1 MSAGEPEKNAL
12 PEVLK
17 SSVPYDDGWARLNR
31 DELRFTDGS
40 EGPRIWLEL
49 QFPFVCNI
57 VPTLPSGDL
66 VFIEVYRH
74 PVERWML
81 ELPGGLGEKGE
92 TPDQSALRELKEET
106 GLDTPRLTSLG
117 KVNVDPGL
125 LSHDTYVFR
134 AEDCT
139 GWDAGHSDS
148 ADQIRGVVSLPLA
161 EVERRIAAGE
171 ITHGPTLIALYR
183 DRLDRERAG

>member
-1 MSAGEPEKNAL
+1 MKTFDNTI
-12 PEVLK
+12 PEVLHR
-17 SSVPYDDGWARLNR
+17 SSPYDDGWARLNR
-31 DELRFTDGS
+31 DELRFEDGT

-57 VPTLPSGDL
+57 LPMLPSQDL

-74 PVERWML
+74 PVRRWML

-92 TPDQSALRELKEET
+92 VPDVSALRELKEET
-106 GLDTPRLTSLG
+106 GLVTSRLTSLG

-134 AEDCT
+134 AENCV
-139 GWDAGHSDS
+139 GWDANHHDS
-148 ADQIRGVVSLPLA
+148 ADQIRGVVSLSRV
-161 EVERRIAAGE
+161 EVERRIISGE
-171 ITHGPTLIALYR
+171 ITHGPTLIALYLHR
-183 DRLDRERAG
+183 RSRSEEGGV

>member
-1 MSAGEPEKNAL
+1 MISADGHENVL

-17 SSVPYDDGWARLNR
+17 SSAPYDDGWARLNK
-31 DELRFTDGS
+31 DELRFPDGS

-74 PVERWML
+74 PVRRWLL
-81 ELPGGLGEKGE
+81 ELPGGLGEEGE
-92 TPDQSALRELKEET
+92 TPDVSAQRELKEET
-106 GLDTPRLTSLG
+106 GLDTKNLTSLG

-134 AEDCT
+134 AENCT
-139 GWDAGHSDS
+139 GWNAGHTDS
-148 ADQIRGVVSLPLA
+148 ADQIRGVVSLSLD
-161 EVERRIAAGE
+161 EVERRIAAE
-171 ITHGPTLIALYR
+171 DITHGPTLIALYL
-183 DRLDRERAG
+183 DRLSRTGGH